1 MIRQILPSDIDEI
14 VAIEN
19 KSFPVPFSRE
29 LFKAMLGMPPFEGFT
44 AKENDK
50 IVGYIIFS
58 HITNEMELLT
68 VAVDEAFRRKGIA
81 KALVMEMLLAA
92 KNGGVQSIFLE
103 VRPSNAAARALY
115 KGLGFLETGIRRG
128 YYQDN
133 GEDAIVM
140 VYPPPQMPQP

>member
-1 MIRQILPSDIDEI
+1 M
-14 VAIEN
+14 
-19 KSFPVPFSRE
+19 
-29 LFKAMLGMPPFEGFT
+29 
-44 AKENDK
+44 
-50 IVGYIIFS
+50 
-58 HITNEMELLT
+58 T

-140 VYPPPQMPQP
+140 VYKLK